1 LYCASLPNPKGKQ
14 LEQVFASSSSSDF
27 DQLKKTLQSGDPFLI
42 HAAISALTHANY
54 RQQVLE
60 ATHDNN
66 PDVRLGAL
74 IALQQ
79 SGYEK
84 AKPVLRQLLVDS
96 DERIRQR
103 ALIWIGK
110 EGMTA
115 LQKDIDRA
123 LTAGPV
129 SSALFE
135 TYLETVS
142 HLMPDFIKAY
152 RSRSEPYAKAIK
164 RNLPPHFLE
173 TFISDNSRPA
183 SLRALAI
190 RHLSSP
196 KEQLDLLTRLLMKEK
211 EPVLRQEI
219 VRSLADIPG
228 ENVANQLLK
237 VVLKPGNPI
246 SLRAEALLALTRQ
259 PVDVSVRVIPL
270 LEDQQPDIQ
279 IEAAR
284 YLRTKISSNGVKL
297 ALQQKYASLHAED
310 ENPLREQLAMALSS
324 LENGNTLSRHPST
337 LEEWQAALTRGGDP
351 ARGHRVFY
359 AMQSM
364 CSMCHAVGG
373 RGGDLGPDLSNAG
386 ESKTRSQLVHSILS
400 PSEEISP
407 EYQGWFI
414 KLKNGEVHQ
423 GRQIDI
429 GGSTIE
435 LYTPAAGFVTFHK
448 KDIEDYGKIDKSLM
462 PDGLEKQLTLND
474 LRDLISFL
482 EAKSNIDATSISLQP
497 SR

>member
-1 LYCASLPNPKGKQ
+1 
-14 LEQVFASSSSSDF
+14 
-27 DQLKKTLQSGDPFLI
+27 
-42 HAAISALTHANY
+42 
-54 RQQVLE
+54 
-60 ATHDNN
+60 
-66 PDVRLGAL
+66 
-74 IALQQ
+74 
-79 SGYEK
+79 
-84 AKPVLRQLLVDS
+84 
-96 DERIRQR
+96 
-103 ALIWIGK
+103 
-110 EGMTA
+110 
-115 LQKDIDRA
+115 
-123 LTAGPV
+123 
-129 SSALFE
+129 
-135 TYLETVS
+135 
-142 HLMPDFIKAY
+142 
-152 RSRSEPYAKAIK
+152 
-164 RNLPPHFLE
+164 
-173 TFISDNSRPA
+173 
-183 SLRALAI
+183 LRALAI

-386 ESKTRSQLVHSILS
+386 KSKTRSQLVHSILR

-435 LYTPAAGFVTFHK
+435 LYTPAAGFVTFQK

-482 EAKSNIDATSISLQP
+482 EAKSNTDATSISLQP